1 MAIKLT
7 LLTLLGTLLC
17 CGPQQPAAAVGGT
30 GADSAP
36 PVTAPVTEVAIEPP
50 PDSPPPKLI
59 VDEWNPTDE
68 LLERLERSH
77 KDLRDFQADIR
88 YDKWDSVL
96 KRDEIRTGEV
106 LYQVKPGG
114 SKRFAILLER
124 LIVRNRAREHRK
136 HYVFDGSWL
145 VEIDH
150 ESKIFIKRQVVPPN
164 KQFDPLKLG
173 EGPFPL
179 PVGQPAEEVRARFN
193 VRRLHEPQDETLA
206 ERLADRDVDGLLLKP
221 KPGTPQADEF
231 EQAEIFY
238 DRESLLPVG
247 VSVTEANGDRK
258 TVILTNLR
266 RDAGV
271 DESKLSIEEP
281 DALDG
286 WRIDVEPYRAP

>member
-1 MAIKLT
+1 
-7 LLTLLGTLLC
+7 
-17 CGPQQPAAAVGGT
+17 
-30 GADSAP
+30 
-36 PVTAPVTEVAIEPP
+36 
-50 PDSPPPKLI
+50 
-59 VDEWNPTDE
+59 
-68 LLERLERSH
+68 
-77 KDLRDFQADIR
+77 
-88 YDKWDSVL
+88 
-96 KRDEIRTGEV
+96 KRTEIRTGEV
-106 LYQVKPGG
+106 IYQVKPGG

-124 LIVRNRAREHRK
+124 LIVRNRARDHRK

-150 ESKIFIKRQVVPPN
+150 ESKIFIKRQVVPPD

-193 VRRLHEPQDETLA
+193 VRRLHVPQDEALA
-206 ERLADRDVDGLLLKP
+206 ERLAGRDLDGLLLEP
-221 KPGTPQADEF
+221 KPDTPQADEF

-258 TVILTNLR
+258 TVILTDLK

-286 WRIDVEPYRAP
+286 WRIDVEPYAAP

>member
-7 LLTLLGTLLC
+7 LLTILGMLLC
-17 CGPQQPAAAVGGT
+17 CGAEPPAAMGEVSGE
-30 GADSAP
+30 DPAP
-36 PVTAPVTEVAIEPP
+36 PVAEPIAEVVAEPP
-50 PDSPPPKLI
+50 AESPPPKLI
-59 VDEWNPTDE
+59 VDAWNPTDA

-77 KDLRDFQADIR
+77 ADLRDFQADIV
-88 YDKWDSVL
+88 YHKWDNVL
-96 KRDEIRTGEV
+96 KRPEIRTGEV
-106 LYQVKPGG
+106 LYQVKPDG

-124 LIVRNRAREHRK
+124 LIIRNRAREHRK

-150 ESKIFIKRQVVPPN
+150 ESKIFIKRQVVPPD

-179 PVGQPAEEVRARFN
+179 PVGQPADEVRARFN
-193 VRRLHEPQDETLA
+193 VRRLHKPQDETLA
-206 ERLADRDVDGLLLKP
+206 ERLAGRDVDGLLLVP
-221 KPGTPQADEF
+221 KPGTPQAEEF
-231 EQAEIFY
+231 ERAEVFY

-258 TVILTNLR
+258 TVILTNLK

>member
-1 MAIKLT
+1 MAIKFT
-7 LLTLLGTLLC
+7 LLTLLGMLLC
-17 CGPQQPAAAVGGT
+17 CGPKPPAAVAEVP
-30 GADSAP
+30 GAGDAP
-36 PVTAPVTEVAIEPP
+36 PVTEPVAEVAVVPP
-50 PDSPPPKLI
+50 TASPPPKLI

-77 KDLRDFQADIR
+77 ADLRDFQADIV
-88 YDKWDSVL
+88 YHKWDNVL
-96 KRDEIRTGEV
+96 KRPEIRTGEV
-106 LYQVKPGG
+106 IYQVKPGG
-114 SKRFAILLER
+114 TKRFAILLEN
-124 LIVRNRAREHRK
+124 LIVGNRSRKHRK

-145 VEIDH
+145 VEIDR
-150 ESKIFIKRQVVPPN
+150 ESKIFIKRQVVPPDE
-164 KQFDPLKLG
+164 QFDPLKLG

-206 ERLADRDVDGLLLKP
+206 ERLAGRDVDGLLLVP
-221 KPGTPQADEF
+221 KPDTPQAKEF
-231 EQAEIFY
+231 ERAEIFY

-258 TVILTNLR
+258 TVILTNLK

-286 WRIDVEPYRAP
+286 WRIDVEPFAAP

>member
-1 MAIKLT
+1 MVFKLT
-7 LLTLLGTLLC
+7 LLPFLGMLLC
-17 CGPQQPAAAVGGT
+17 CGPKPPAAVAEVPGEDT
-30 GADSAP
+30 AP
-36 PVTAPVTEVAIEPP
+36 PVAAPVAEVVIEPP
-50 PDSPPPKLI
+50 TDSPPPKLI
-59 VDEWNPTDE
+59 VDAWNPTDE

-77 KDLRDFQADIR
+77 TDLRDFQADIV
-88 YDKWDSVL
+88 YHKWDNVL
-96 KRDEIRTGEV
+96 KRTEIRTGEV
-106 LYQVKPGG
+106 IYQVKPGG

-124 LIVRNRAREHRK
+124 LIVRNRAR
-136 HYVFDGSWL
+136 
-145 VEIDH
+145 DH
-150 ESKIFIKRQVVPPN
+150 PPD

-193 VRRLHEPQDETLA
+193 VRRLHVPQDEALA
-206 ERLADRDVDGLLLKP
+206 ERLAGRDLDGLLLEP
-221 KPGTPQADEF
+221 KPDTPQADEF

-258 TVILTNLR
+258 TVILTDLK

-286 WRIDVEPYRAP
+286 WRIDVEPYAAP

>member
-7 LLTLLGTLLC
+7 LLTLLGMLLC
-17 CGPQQPAAAVGGT
+17 CGPTPPAAV
-30 GADSAP
+30 ADVSGENPAP
-36 PVTAPVTEVAIEPP
+36 PVVEPVAEVVSEPP

-77 KDLRDFQADIR
+77 KDLRDFQADIV
-88 YDKWDSVL
+88 YHKWDNVL
-96 KRDEIRTGEV
+96 KRTEIRTGEV
-106 LYQVKPGG
+106 IYQTKPGG

-124 LIVRNRAREHRK
+124 LIVRNRARAHRK

-150 ESKIFIKRQVVPPN
+150 ESKIFIKRQVVPPDQ
-164 KQFDPLKLG
+164 QFDPLKLG

-286 WRIDVEPYRAP
+286 WRIDVEPYAAP

>member
-7 LLTLLGTLLC
+7 LLTLLGMLLC
-17 CGPQQPAAAVGGT
+17 CGPTPPAAV
-30 GADSAP
+30 ADVSGENPAP
-36 PVTAPVTEVAIEPP
+36 PVVEPVAEVVSEPP

-68 LLERLERSH
+68 LLERT
-77 KDLRDFQADIR
+77 
-88 YDKWDSVL
+88 
-96 KRDEIRTGEV
+96 EIRTGEV
-106 LYQVKPGG
+106 IYQTKPGG

-124 LIVRNRAREHRK
+124 LIVRNRARAHRK

-150 ESKIFIKRQVVPPN
+150 ESKIFIKRQVVPPDQ
-164 KQFDPLKLG
+164 QFDPLKLG